1 MLSWVERTI
10 KSKIKVE
17 TLPKVSDVIEF
28 KKKRLIDNTKELL
41 INVEEL
47 HYIDLAKD
55 LLELTEKPEEVLA
68 AILKEGYGKEFST
81 THYSDLK
88 EESFSSDSRDSRDR
102 PARASA

>member
-10 KSKIKVE
+10 KTKLKVE

-28 KKKRLIDNTKELL
+28 KKKRLIDSTRELL
-41 INVEEL
+41 EKTEDL

-55 LLELTEKPEEVLA
+55 LLELSENPAEVLA

-88 EESFSSDSRDSRDR
+88 EESFGGDSRD
-102 PARASA
+102 

>member
-10 KSKIKVE
+10 KTKIKVE
-17 TLPKVSDVIEF
+17 KLPEVSEVIEF

-41 INVEEL
+41 VNTEEL

-55 LLELTEKPEEVLA
+55 LLELDNSPEEILA

-88 EESFSSDSRDSRDR
+88 QENF
-102 PARASA
+102 A

>member
-41 INVEEL
+41 LDTESL

-55 LLELTEKPEEVLA
+55 LLELGNPAEEILA
-68 AILKEGYGKEFST
+68 AILKE
-81 THYSDLK
+81 
-88 EESFSSDSRDSRDR
+88 
-102 PARASA
+102 